1 MKVAGVV
8 VEADGGDVGVVVID
22 DDEDGD
28 EEDESEGEEG
38 EEVVTRGRSHCVV
51 R

>member
-22 DDEDGD
+22 DDE
-28 EEDESEGEEG
+28 EEDGGEEG
-38 EEVVTRGRSHCVV
+38 GVEEVVTRGRSHCVV

>member
-1 MKVAGVV
+1 MV

-22 DDEDGD
+22 DDE
-28 EEDESEGEEG
+28 EEDGGEEG
-38 EEVVTRGRSHCVV
+38 GVEEVVTRGRSHCVV